1 MIKNN
6 KIDWKG
12 KNIAVLGAGTTGI
25 SVSKLAKFIGAN
37 VLLSDSNKKNTNNT
51 HAGIKIEVGGHS
63 NKILENDLIIKSPGI
78 SNDIPILVKAREKK
92 IKIISEI
99 EFSSWFSELPII
111 GITGSNGKTTTVNLL
126 NRIFK
131 DANFYPALG
140 GNMGVPFS
148 DNIMKELLGSQ
159 KIKLH
164 ILELSSFQLEH
175 IFELPLSIA
184 CILNISEDHLD
195 RYKDYN
201 EYIKS
206 KLNIVNALKEDGYL
220 VYNRDDNVL
229 KEKLNNINN
238 SIFFSSK
245 SIEESS
251 INFNSLPLKGKHNHL
266 NIMAAVKIAKIF
278 NIDDDVIHKS
288 LESFLPLSHRLE
300 FIGKYN
306 NSLVYNDSK
315 ATNLNS
321 MQVALESFEKNIVL
335 VLGGLDKGNSNF
347 FNPINYCKKKIR
359 FASCYGESGEYINNQ
374 IKNIV
379 ETNYTYSFLDAVLDA
394 VNHLTNDDVLLL
406 SPGCASFDQFD
417 NYESRGDK
425 FKEIIMG
432 LA

>member
-1 MIKNN
+1 MT
-6 KIDWKG
+6 
-12 KNIAVLGAGTTGI
+12 GT
-25 SVSKLAKFIGAN
+25 
-37 VLLSDSNKKNTNNT
+37 
-51 HAGIKIEVGGHS
+51 
-63 NKILENDLIIKSPGI
+63 
-78 SNDIPILVKAREKK
+78 
-92 IKIISEI
+92 
-99 EFSSWFSELPII
+99 
-111 GITGSNGKTTTVNLL
+111 NGKTTTVNLL

-131 DANFYPALG
+131 DANLNPALG

-148 DNIMKELLGSQ
+148 DNIMKELLGTQ

-278 NIDDDVIHKS
+278 NINDDVIHKS

-379 ETNYTYSFLDAVLDA
+379 ETNYTYSFSDAVLDA
-394 VNHLTNDDVLLL
+394 VSHLTNDDVLLL